1 MVLINGVK
9 YACERC
15 IRGHRVTTCNHTD
28 QPLTMIKPKGRPSTT
43 CSHCKE
49 LRKNRNA
56 NPSGQCTCG
65 RQEKKRVAQ
74 RTKDDTDCSCKT
86 DPDHC
91 PCHKK
96 RAPRRKKLSQ
106 QGVPTTG
113 LDIDGKVS
121 KHTNT
126 GYPYQSLHQLN
137 SSNSVD
143 QDLSNL
149 LASPLSMN
157 ASFSTGW
164 DNASLSSS
172 NRSPPGNVPDN
183 KNTIGLDPLST
194 MKPITPQTRTKV
206 GEVFIP
212 LTEYVPTNIASSED
226 QTDHVNPLLMGDYL
240 SVYNDVNADAPN
252 VTYFADTSKRMS
264 YNQLK
269 EQRKTLNEQH
279 LNNNHVDGTS
289 RAGTSQRIP
298 LSATDRSASFV
309 SNISSHDSVA
319 SSNNDFVSSINSS
332 DSLSSMLHG
341 VNAHHYQDMLHHSNN
356 GRAYYNPVRVDQSP
370 NVYGFD
376 NDSVRSV
383 EVLSI
388 TPSFMDI
395 PESKPPS
402 IGSNSSS
409 NAFISWKNVNSR
421 RERSVSIHKN
431 HRYDKESNRKRH
443 PKTVTNNSRPPIKS
457 MILPSENNNP
467 ALPPPGNNFSSPA
480 DSTNTALSANTQ
492 FENAS
497 VFSNDKVGTGPTFVD
512 PPFTTDFN
520 QALKQS
526 NMVNQNIIDNNS
538 LFSGASE
545 GNNPSPNDLFPVE
558 FADID
563 DLMTH
568 L

>member
-43 CSHCKE
+43 CAHCKE

-65 RQEKKRVAQ
+65 RQEKKRIAQ
-74 RTKDDTDCSCKT
+74 KAREESGCVCKN

-96 RAPRRKKLSQ
+96 RAPRRKKQSH
-106 QGVPTTG
+106 QGNSAIG
-113 LDIDGKVS
+113 LDINGKIS
-121 KHTNT
+121 KHTNG
-126 GYPYQSLHQLN
+126 GYSYQSLHSLD
-137 SSNSVD
+137 SSHSVD
-143 QDLSNL
+143 QDLSNF
-149 LASPLSMN
+149 LASPISMN
-157 ASFSTGW
+157 TSFSTGW

-172 NRSPPGNVPDN
+172 NRSPPGNGPDS
-183 KNTIGLDPLST
+183 KNTIGLEPLST
-194 MKPITPQTRTKV
+194 MKPITPKTRTKV

-226 QTDHVNPLLMGDYL
+226 QADHINPLLMGEHV
-240 SVYNDVNADAPN
+240 SIYNDVTADAPN
-252 VTYFADTSKRMS
+252 VTYFADTSKSLS

-269 EQRKTLNEQH
+269 EQRKALSEQH
-279 LNNNHVDGTS
+279 LRNNADNISKSGST
-289 RAGTSQRIP
+289 QRIP
-298 LSATDRSASFV
+298 LSVAGRSSSFV

-319 SSNNDFVSSINSS
+319 SSNNDFISSLNSS
-332 DSLSSMLHG
+332 DSLSSMLNSG
-341 VNAHHYQDMLHHSNN
+341 NAHHYQDMLHHSNN
-356 GRAYYNPVRVDQSP
+356 GRGYLNPVQVDQSQ

-376 NDSVRSV
+376 TDSVRSV

-402 IGSNSSS
+402 IGSNSSA
-409 NAFISWKNVNSR
+409 NPFISWKSVNSR

-431 HRYDKESNRKRH
+431 HRYDNENKRKRH
-443 PKTVTNNSRPPIKS
+443 PKNVPNGSTPQIKS
-457 MILPSENNNP
+457 MVSPAETSST
-467 ALPPPGNNFSSPA
+467 ALPASGNHFSSPA
-480 DSTNTALSANTQ
+480 DSTNTVLSANTQ
-492 FENAS
+492 YGDPS
-497 VFSNDKVGTGPTFVD
+497 VFSNEKIGVAPSFVE
-512 PPFTTDFN
+512 PSFTTDFN

-538 LFSGASE
+538 LFSGTSE